1 MDANQFF
8 INEVSPT
15 KELRNTTLW
24 KGQKN
29 ILNNKEDTIMSM
41 KGTVR
46 GVKNRVRAGIATFLQ
61 DGNKRV
67 NFWKKI
73 SFKVFWY
80 FLELLIC
87 WAGGVCDIPDKP
99 GDSEE
104 YSREMHYGQED
115 TEEHADQVHGL
126 IQQF

>member
-67 NFWKKI
+67 NF
-73 SFKVFWY
+73 
-80 FLELLIC
+80 
-87 WAGGVCDIPDKP
+87 
-99 GDSEE
+99 
-104 YSREMHYGQED
+104 
-115 TEEHADQVHGL
+115 
-126 IQQF
+126 